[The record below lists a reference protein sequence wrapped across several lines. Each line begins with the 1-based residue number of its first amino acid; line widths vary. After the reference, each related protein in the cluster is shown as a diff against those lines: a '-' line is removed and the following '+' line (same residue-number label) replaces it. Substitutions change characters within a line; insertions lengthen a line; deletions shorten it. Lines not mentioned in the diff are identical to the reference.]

1 MKLQKSTWAGI
12 GIILASLAV
21 LATSLAGGVEASSI
35 YGGIADVIGY
45 IGGPL
50 GMYLVAADGGKP
62 AV

>member
-12 GIILASLAV
+12 GLILAAIAAV
-21 LATSLAGGVEASSI
+21 ATGLSGGVEASSI

-50 GMYLVAADGGKP
+50 GLYLVAADGGKP